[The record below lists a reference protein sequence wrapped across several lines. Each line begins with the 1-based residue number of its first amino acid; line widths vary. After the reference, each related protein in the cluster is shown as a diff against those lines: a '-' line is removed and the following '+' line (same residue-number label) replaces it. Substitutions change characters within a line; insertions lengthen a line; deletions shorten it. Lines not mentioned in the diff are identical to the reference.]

1 MIGLMGD
8 WGCGRGL
15 CGFSIEFEG
24 FGEGFEGTFEK
35 SETAGDDQS
44 VIGDGDTGLPA
55 AEDAAEHFSSIPHAG
70 AAVNDEFVGG
80 EVLREVVSLDG
91 CKLERAAN
99 ELIQPARDFD
109 ASDVVSDGMMGASF
123 GDEDAVARAEGVD
136 G

>member
-1 MIGLMGD
+1 MIGLMGG

-24 FGEGFEGTFEK
+24 FGEGFKGTFEK

-44 VIGDGDTGLPA
+44 VIGDGDAGLPA
-55 AEDAAEHFSSIPHAG
+55 AEDAAEHFSSVPHAG
-70 AAVNDEFVGG
+70 AAVNDEFAGG

-91 CKLERAAN
+91 CKPEGAAD
-99 ELIQPARDFD
+99 ELIQPAGDFD
-109 ASDVVSDGMMGASF
+109 ASDVVFDGMVGASF
-123 GDEDAVARAEGVD
+123 GDEDTVSRTEGVD